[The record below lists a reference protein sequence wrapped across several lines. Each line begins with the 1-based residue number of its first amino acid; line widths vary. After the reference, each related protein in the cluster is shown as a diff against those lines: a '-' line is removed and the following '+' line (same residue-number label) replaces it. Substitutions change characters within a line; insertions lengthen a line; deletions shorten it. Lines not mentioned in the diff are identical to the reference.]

1 MKIRRILIAKVRDT
15 AGVLNRF
22 TGIFSRR
29 QLNIESISI
38 GKSEL
43 RDLAHITVVI
53 DVLDSREIEQ
63 VLKQLN
69 HMIDVRCVKDITDQS
84 HVVREVLLLKINAP
98 VELRTEI
105 TAVIEPFRSSVIDSS
120 HKTITLQLT
129 GTPEKINAFIEI
141 LKPYGVKQL
150 SRTGLIGLTRG

>member
-1 MKIRRILIAKVRDT
+1 VKIRRVLIAKVRDT

-22 TGIFSRR
+22 TGILSRR

-43 RDLAHITVVI
+43 CDLSQITVVI

-69 HMIDVRCVKDITDQS
+69 RMIDVRCVKEILESS
-84 HVVREVLLLKINAP
+84 HVIREMALLKVNASA
-98 VELRTEI
+98 ETRSEI
-105 TAVIEPFRSSVIDSS
+105 TSMIEPFHSNVIDLSR
-120 HKTITLQLT
+120 KTMTLQLT
-129 GTPEKINAFIEI
+129 STPDKIDAFIE
-141 LKPYGVKQL
+141 LLRPYGIKQL
-150 SRTGLIGLTRG
+150 ARTGLIGLGK